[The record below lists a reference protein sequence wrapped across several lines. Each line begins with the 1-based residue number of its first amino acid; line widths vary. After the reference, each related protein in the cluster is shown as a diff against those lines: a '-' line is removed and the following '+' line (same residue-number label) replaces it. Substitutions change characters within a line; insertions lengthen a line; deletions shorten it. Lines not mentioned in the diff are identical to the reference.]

1 MAAFEYTALNN
12 QGKKKKGVLEADN
25 ERMLRQR
32 LREQGLVLIDSRKG
46 KEQSKSSFFSLSID
60 VKERALVT
68 RQLATLID
76 AGMPIEEAL
85 SGVAQQTTKQRIRSM
100 LLAIRSKVLE
110 GHPLAS
116 ALAEYPKA
124 FPILF
129 RASIKAGEES
139 GGLSQVLMQ
148 LADYS
153 ERVRGNQQKLQM
165 AMLYPAILTI
175 VAISIVVFLLG
186 SVMPDIVSVFER
198 QDAALPQ
205 ITQVMLAISNWIQS
219 NGRMTFIIIV
229 AVLLLYIVLIQK
241 ESFRKLRDRWVL
253 LVPVLRS
260 MIKTV
265 QITRFVS
272 TLSMLTSSG
281 VSLVEAMSIATQVS
295 SNRSIQNR
303 LEKAQQSIREGGS
316 LGDALNKTK
325 LLPPMMLQLIISGE
339 RSGDLDIMLSK
350 AARQQEDDTNNWIT
364 AMVSLF
370 EPIMLLVMGGV
381 VMMIVMAI
389 LLPIMNMNQLLG

>member
-12 QGKKKKGVLEADN
+12 KGRKKKGVLEADN
-25 ERMLRQR
+25 ERILRQR
-32 LREQGLVLIDSRKG
+32 LRDQGLVLIDARRG
-46 KEQSKSSFFSLSID
+46 KEQTKSRFFSPSID

-139 GGLSQVLMQ
+139 GGLPQVLMQ

-205 ITQVMLAISNWIQS
+205 ITQVMLAISNWLQS
-219 NGRMTFIIIV
+219 NGKVTFVIFIV
-229 AVLLLYIVLIQK
+229 LLLLYIVLIQK
-241 ESFRKLRDRWVL
+241 ESIRTLRDHWVL
-253 LVPVLRS
+253 AVPGLRS

-265 QITRFVS
+265 QVTRFIS
-272 TLSMLTSSG
+272 TLSMLTTSG

-295 SNRSIQNR
+295 ANRSIQKR
-303 LEKAQQSIREGGS
+303 LAKAQQSVREGGS

-350 AARQQEDDTNNWIT
+350 AARQQEDDTNNWIS
-364 AMVSLF
+364 AMVGLF

>member
-1 MAAFEYTALNN
+1 MAAFEYTALNHK
-12 QGKKKKGVLEADN
+12 GRKKKGVLEADN
-25 ERMLRQR
+25 ERILRQR
-32 LREQGLVLIDSRKG
+32 LRDQGLVLIDARRG
-46 KEQSKSSFFSLSID
+46 KEQTKSSFFSPSID

-139 GGLSQVLMQ
+139 GGLPQVLMQ

-205 ITQVMLAISNWIQS
+205 ITQVMLAISNWLQS
-219 NGRMTFIIIV
+219 NGKVTFVIFIV
-229 AVLLLYIVLIQK
+229 LLLLYIVLIQK
-241 ESFRKLRDRWVL
+241 ESIRTLRDHWVL
-253 LVPVLRS
+253 AVPGLRS

-265 QITRFVS
+265 QVTRFIS
-272 TLSMLTSSG
+272 TLSMLTTSG

-295 SNRSIQNR
+295 ANRSIQKR
-303 LEKAQQSIREGGS
+303 LAKAQQSVREGGS

-350 AARQQEDDTNNWIT
+350 AARQQEDDTNNWIS
-364 AMVSLF
+364 AMVGLF

>member
-1 MAAFEYTALNN
+1 
-12 QGKKKKGVLEADN
+12 
-25 ERMLRQR
+25 
-32 LREQGLVLIDSRKG
+32 VLIDARRG
-46 KEQSKSSFFSLSID
+46 KEQTKSSFFSPSID

-139 GGLSQVLMQ
+139 GGLPQVLMQ

-205 ITQVMLAISNWIQS
+205 ITQVMLAISNWLQS
-219 NGRMTFIIIV
+219 NGKVTFVIFIV
-229 AVLLLYIVLIQK
+229 LLLLYIVLIQK
-241 ESFRKLRDRWVL
+241 ESIRTLRDHWVL
-253 LVPVLRS
+253 AVPGLRS

-265 QITRFVS
+265 QVTRFIS
-272 TLSMLTSSG
+272 TLSMLTTSG

-295 SNRSIQNR
+295 ANRSIQKR
-303 LEKAQQSIREGGS
+303 LAKAQQSVREGGS

-350 AARQQEDDTNNWIT
+350 AARQQEDDTNNWIS
-364 AMVSLF
+364 AMVGLF

>member
-12 QGKKKKGVLEADN
+12 KGRKKKGVLEADN
-25 ERMLRQR
+25 ERILRQR
-32 LREQGLVLIDSRKG
+32 LRDQGLVLIDARRG
-46 KEQSKSSFFSLSID
+46 KEQTKSSFFSPSID

-139 GGLSQVLMQ
+139 GGLPQVLMQ

-205 ITQVMLAISNWIQS
+205 ITQVMLAISNWLQS
-219 NGRMTFIIIV
+219 NGKVTFVIFIV
-229 AVLLLYIVLIQK
+229 LLLLYIVLIQK
-241 ESFRKLRDRWVL
+241 ESIRTLRDHWVL
-253 LVPVLRS
+253 AVPGLRS

-265 QITRFVS
+265 QVTRFIS
-272 TLSMLTSSG
+272 TLSMLTTSG

-295 SNRSIQNR
+295 ANRSIQKR
-303 LEKAQQSIREGGS
+303 LAKAQQSVREGGS

-350 AARQQEDDTNNWIT
+350 AARQQEDDTNNWIS
-364 AMVSLF
+364 AMVGLF